1 MARTQTRSDESL
13 TSRIRARQSLY
24 SDFDLSFIAN
34 PNNGD
39 ITIKKDIDAIKQ
51 SVKNL
56 VFTDLHERPF
66 QPNLG
71 SRVRGLLFE
80 LTDVWTALDIQDEIT
95 MTIENHEPRV
105 ELIDVEV
112 TDESDKNR
120 VRVVIIFNIISG
132 LFLLTGLVM
141 HHLVLVKNQKFL
153 NERTIIQRRV
163 KNYVETKSN

>member
-13 TSRIRARQSLY
+13 TSRIRARSSLY

-39 ITIKKDIDAIKQ
+39 VTIKKDIDAIKQ

-56 VFTDLHERPF
+56 ILTDLHERPF

-105 ELIDVEV
+105 DLIDVEV

-120 VRVVIIFNIISG
+120 VKVVIIFNIISIG
-132 LFLLTGLVM
+132 QQEQVDFYL
-141 HHLVLVKNQKFL
+141 
-153 NERTIIQRRV
+153 ERI
-163 KNYVETKSN
+163 K

>member
-13 TSRIRARQSLY
+13 TSRIRARESLY

-56 VFTDLHERPF
+56 ILTNKHERPF
-66 QPNLG
+66 QPLLG
-71 SRVRGLLFE
+71 SRIQGMLFE
-80 LTDVWTALDIQDEIT
+80 LASPFITLDIQDEIK

-105 ELIDVEV
+105 SLEDVAVTVLDNHLRILIKYRILSIGQQDQV
-112 TDESDKNR
+112 D
-120 VRVVIIFNIISG
+120 FY
-132 LFLLTGLVM
+132 L
-141 HHLVLVKNQKFL
+141 
-153 NERTIIQRRV
+153 ERI
-163 KNYVETKSN
+163 K

>member
-39 ITIKKDIDAIKQ
+39 VTIKKDIDAIKQ

-56 VFTDLHERPF
+56 ILTDLHERPF

-105 ELIDVEV
+105 DLIDVEV

-120 VRVVIIFNIISG
+120 VRVVIIFNIISIG
-132 LFLLTGLVM
+132 QQEQVDFYL
-141 HHLVLVKNQKFL
+141 
-153 NERTIIQRRV
+153 ERI
-163 KNYVETKSN
+163 K

>member
-56 VFTDLHERPF
+56 IFTDLHERPF

-95 MTIENHEPRV
+95 MTIENYEPRV
-105 ELIDVEV
+105 DLIDVEV

-120 VRVVIIFNIISG
+120 VKVVIIFNIISIG
-132 LFLLTGLVM
+132 QQEQVDFYL
-141 HHLVLVKNQKFL
+141 
-153 NERTIIQRRV
+153 ERI
-163 KNYVETKSN
+163 K

>member
-39 ITIKKDIDAIKQ
+39 ITIKRDIDAIKQ

-56 VFTDLHERPF
+56 IFTDLHERPF

-71 SRVRGLLFE
+71 SRVKGLLFE
-80 LTDVWTALDIQDEIT
+80 LTDVWTALDIQDEIS
-95 MTIENHEPRV
+95 MTIDNHEPRV
-105 ELIDVEV
+105 DLIDVEV

-120 VRVVIIFNIISG
+120 LRVVIIFNIISIG
-132 LFLLTGLVM
+132 QQEQVDFYL
-141 HHLVLVKNQKFL
+141 
-153 NERTIIQRRV
+153 ERI
-163 KNYVETKSN
+163 K

>member
-1 MARTQTRSDESL
+1 MTRTAPYRDDAL

-39 ITIKKDIDAIKQ
+39 VTIKKDIQAIKQ

-56 VFTDLHERPF
+56 VLTDLHERPF

-80 LTDVWTALDIQDEIT
+80 LVDVWTALDIQDEIT

-105 ELIDVEV
+105 ELIDVQV

-120 VRVVIIFNIISG
+120 IKVVIFFNILSIG
-132 LFLLTGLVM
+132 QQEQVDFYL
-141 HHLVLVKNQKFL
+141 
-153 NERTIIQRRV
+153 ERI
-163 KNYVETKSN
+163 K

>member
-1 MARTQTRSDESL
+1 MARTQTRSDASL

-39 ITIKKDIDAIKQ
+39 ITIKRDIDAIKQ

-120 VRVVIIFNIISG
+120 VRVAIIFNIISIG
-132 LFLLTGLVM
+132 QQEQVDFYL
-141 HHLVLVKNQKFL
+141 
-153 NERTIIQRRV
+153 ERI
-163 KNYVETKSN
+163 K

>member
-120 VRVVIIFNIISG
+120 VRVVIIFNIISIG
-132 LFLLTGLVM
+132 QQEQVDFYL
-141 HHLVLVKNQKFL
+141 
-153 NERTIIQRRV
+153 ERI
-163 KNYVETKSN
+163 K